1 MTEAVNFKI
10 GKIVV
15 LIKEGNESQF
25 WRKMENGFLF
35 LSVEGWNNEC
45 WT

>member
-1 MTEAVNFKI
+1 MTEAVNFKF

-25 WRKMENGFLF
+25 WRETVSYFW
-35 LSVEGWNNEC
+35 V
-45 WT
+45 